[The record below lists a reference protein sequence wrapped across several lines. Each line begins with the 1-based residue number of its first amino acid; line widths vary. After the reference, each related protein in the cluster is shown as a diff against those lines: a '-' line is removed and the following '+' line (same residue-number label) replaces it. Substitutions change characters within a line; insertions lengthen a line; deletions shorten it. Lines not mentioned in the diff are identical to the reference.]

1 MEINTV
7 DLFIFVETYCR
18 GLKKMYVY
26 VDIYSDGSLFKV
38 RTLCIYGDK
47 YILSSYFHGF
57 TTTHKIHD
65 NWFTTNGYVHI
76 FQRNFSIKPSD
87 FTP

>member
-1 MEINTV
+1 
-7 DLFIFVETYCR
+7 
-18 GLKKMYVY
+18 MYIY
-26 VDIYSDGSLFKV
+26 VDIYSDGSLSRV

-65 NWFTTNGYVHI
+65 NWFTTNGYLHI